1 MTVKP
6 MSLCVPAILLIAL
19 TACSPG
25 PGGDAGGAAG
35 GGSPT
40 ECVTGNWD
48 ADVANLA
55 DQMGDYL
62 LSKGHPI
69 TSSTGSGTQQLSLSE
84 DGYAGWAAESLQ
96 LVVAF
101 VPTEGI
107 VVTTTQT
114 HNGSMRADWGWDS
127 DTVFGF
133 SNITDE
139 GYQIETVSDVNG
151 TPTATFDLPLGGMSE
166 VPITVANCDETTM
179 VTKAAGSPFSTIWHR
194 IPEPVE

>member
-6 MSLCVPAILLIAL
+6 MLLSVPAILVIAL

-25 PGGDAGGAAG
+25 TGDAGGG
-35 GGSPT
+35 TGDGSPT
-40 ECVTGNWD
+40 ACVTGNWD

-55 DQMGDYL
+55 DQMGEYL

-69 TSSTGSGTQQLSLSE
+69 TSSTASGTQQLSLTE
-84 DGYAGWAAESLQ
+84 DGYAGWAVESLQ
-96 LVVAF
+96 FVVAF
-101 VPTEGI
+101 VPSEGI

-133 SNITDE
+133 SGITDE
-139 GYQIETVSDVNG
+139 GLHVETVSDVNG
-151 TPTATFDLPLGGMSE
+151 TPTVPVDMPLDGMSE
-166 VPITVANCDETTM
+166 VPITVASCDDDTM
-179 VTKAAGSPFSTIWHR
+179 VTKAAGSPFSTTWHR
-194 IPEPVE
+194 IPDPVE